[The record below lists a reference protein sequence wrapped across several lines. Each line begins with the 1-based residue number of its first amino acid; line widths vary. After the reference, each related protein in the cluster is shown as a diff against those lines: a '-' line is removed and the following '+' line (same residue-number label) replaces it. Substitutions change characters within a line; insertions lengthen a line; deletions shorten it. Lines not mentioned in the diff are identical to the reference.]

1 MVEYDAFVPLRR
13 SSALI
18 AFAAT
23 TTIVGTLATV
33 ASGCSVGEGSGSA
46 TGTLNVQDCWSGKFN
61 LEPDFFA
68 GVPYRRSLELRIQEG
83 GDYTTYSDGLNI
95 LVRDIDSILGN
106 AKDNKKARLGEA
118 LAVRIPSSVT
128 PPGVPVTPDPD
139 PAIIDIALY
148 LQRTCKLQN
157 VPLYAGT
164 VSLNKDGTCEGI
176 DNSAVECPTSTTE
189 AQQTSQRIAQSTIT
203 FQHLFNGIP
212 EEPEAGKRLTEASF
226 DIYLADPREICP
238 GGLGPPPRC
247 RGHLT
252 GSFRFTFERGRPA
265 QRFP

>member
-1 MVEYDAFVPLRR
+1 MLLRR
-13 SSALI
+13 SSALKTF
-18 AFAAT
+18 ATFALAGALAVAAT
-23 TTIVGTLATV
+23 
-33 ASGCSVGEGSGSA
+33 SCSVGEGRGSA
-46 TGTLNVQDCWSGKFN
+46 SGTLNVQDCWSGNFA
-61 LEPDFFA
+61 LQPDFFA
-68 GVPYRRSLELRIQEG
+68 GIPYRRSLELRIQEG
-83 GDYTTYSDGLNI
+83 GDYTTYADGLNI
-95 LVRDIDSILGN
+95 LVRDIDEILGSV
-106 AKDNKKARLGEA
+106 KDNRKPRLGEA

-139 PAIIDIALY
+139 PALVDIALY

-157 VPLYAGT
+157 VALYAGT
-164 VSLNKDGTCEGI
+164 VALNQNGTCEGI
-176 DNSAVECPTSTTE
+176 DTTPVECPTSSTE
-189 AQQTSQRIAQSTIT
+189 QLPPPRVAQSTIT
-203 FQHLFNGIP
+203 FQHLFNGVP
-212 EEPEAGKRLTEASF
+212 EEPEAGKRLTEANF